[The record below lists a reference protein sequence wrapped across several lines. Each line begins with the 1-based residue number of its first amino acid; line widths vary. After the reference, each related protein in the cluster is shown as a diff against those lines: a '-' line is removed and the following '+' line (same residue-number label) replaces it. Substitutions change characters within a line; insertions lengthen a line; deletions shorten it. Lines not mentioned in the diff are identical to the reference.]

1 MNAEILDNARREE
14 WIALAR
20 RVGYGHAVGIIAAGD
35 MSHEWMFA
43 ELIIA
48 FAAGR
53 ERGQQVRVW
62 YDVAPV
68 ANDENTPAGESVS
81 ADDYSDDWLLEG
93 KPEGTVVPPASG
105 RENFRTPNLNSANP
119 SFAAKLILYV
129 RDKFGGDAPF
139 VYRAAHVSRKTY
151 SAIISNELRP
161 VSKQVA
167 VAFAFALQLPLSEA
181 KDFLRSAGHAFSD
194 FMLEDIIYQACLI
207 AGIYDIHRVNQILTA
222 HNANPLSCQDE
233 PSKCLHG
240 GDNSENLQPEGDFPF

>member
-1 MNAEILDNARREE
+1 MNAKLLENARREE

-53 ERGQQVRVW
+53 ERGQQDRVW

-68 ANDENTPAGESVS
+68 ESDENMPSVESVPV
-81 ADDYSDDWLLEG
+81 DDYGDDWLLEG

-105 RENFRTPNLNSANP
+105 REIVRTPNLNSANP

-129 RDKFGGDAPF
+129 RDKFGGDAPC
-139 VYRAAHVSRKTY
+139 VYRAAYVSRKTY

-167 VAFAFALQLPLSEA
+167 IAFAFALQLPLSEA
-181 KDFLRSAGHAFSD
+181 KKLLRSAGHAFSD
-194 FMLEDIIYQACLI
+194 FMLEDIIYQACFI
-207 AGIYDIHRVNQILTA
+207 AGIYDIHRVNQILAA
-222 HNANPLSCQDE
+222 HNANPLPCQDE
-233 PSKCLHG
+233 PSKCLHD
-240 GDNSENLQPEGDFPF
+240 GDNSENLQSEAEFLL

>member
-1 MNAEILDNARREE
+1 MNAKLLENARREE

-20 RVGYGHAVGIIAAGD
+20 KVGYGHAAGVIAAGD

-48 FAAGR
+48 FAEGR
-53 ERGQQVRVW
+53 IRGQRSVF

-68 ANDENTPAGESVS
+68 EHGDDQAAEEAISIDEY
-81 ADDYSDDWLLEG
+81 DDDWLLEG

-105 RENFRTPNLNSANP
+105 REIVRTPNLNSANP

-129 RDKFGGDAPF
+129 RDKFGGDAPC
-139 VYRAAHVSRKTY
+139 VYRAAYVSRKTY

-167 VAFAFALQLPLSEA
+167 IAFAFALQLPLSEA
-181 KDFLRSAGHAFSD
+181 KKLLRSAGHAFSD
-194 FMLEDIIYQACLI
+194 FMLEDIIYQACFI
-207 AGIYDIHRVNQILTA
+207 AGIYDIHRVNQILAA
-222 HNANPLSCQDE
+222 HNANLLPCQDE

-240 GDNSENLQPEGDFPF
+240 GDNSENLQPEEELPF